1 MNNLRDESHVIIN
14 GLRADAWFAQVE
26 KRRKSRQ
33 RQAIVNGILIAVFGT
48 LAGCGVAAVAWW
60 LSL

>member
-1 MNNLRDESHVIIN
+1 MNNRRDESHVIIN

-26 KRRKSRQ
+26 KRRKARQ
-33 RQAIVNGILIAVFGT
+33 RQAIANGILIAVFGT